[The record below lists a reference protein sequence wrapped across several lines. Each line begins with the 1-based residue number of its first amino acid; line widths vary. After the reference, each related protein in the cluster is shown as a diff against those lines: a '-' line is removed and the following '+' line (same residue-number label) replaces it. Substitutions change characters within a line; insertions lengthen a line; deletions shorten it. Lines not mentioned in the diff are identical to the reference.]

1 MTKKYLYQK
10 KMICSLPRCL
20 GLIKWKQVN
29 SLKDGDICSETIM
42 GNAHN
47 DVIIQNGEKI
57 TYQSIRKL
65 FKRGIDWI
73 SVYEVEVFDTAVNDL
88 FTEEKLEKFSSELSQ
103 VCEETLKDGRIN
115 IGKTKQI
122 SDEINHEI
130 IEEYGEYVVPSLV
143 KLKKIDDY
151 TFTHQVN
158 VAIIST
164 IIATE
169 KYGKK
174 KEIIE
179 KYTMGGLL
187 HDMGKLWIPEEILKS
202 NDRLKSVEFDI
213 IKKHPEYGFK
223 IAELSGVANDS
234 ILNAIRYHHERWDGK
249 GYLKGLKEVDIP
261 LEGRLLMVA
270 DVFDA
275 LTTKRPYKAAWE
287 PYEAVSFIVKQSK
300 KMFDPEI
307 VRLFLLA
314 FGLYPINTKVIL
326 NTEELAI
333 VVGNKRGSITRPI
346 VNVIRND
353 QEIEIDLS
361 KDDKISIKKVIKI
374 RMLKD

>member
-1 MTKKYLYQK
+1 M
-10 KMICSLPRCL
+10 
-20 GLIKWKQVN
+20 LIKWKQVS

-42 GNAHN
+42 GNAQ
-47 DVIIQNGEKI
+47 DDIIIKNGERI
-57 TYQSIRKL
+57 TYKSIQKL
-65 FKRGIDWI
+65 HKRGIDWI
-73 SVYEVEVFDTAVNDL
+73 SVYEEDSVDASFSDL
-88 FTEEKLEKFSSELSQ
+88 FSEEKLEKFSTDLSQ

-115 IGKTKQI
+115 VEKTQQI
-122 SDEINHEI
+122 SDEINQEI

-143 KLKKIDDY
+143 KLKKMDDY

-164 IIATE
+164 ILATE
-169 KYGKK
+169 KFGKK
-174 KEIIE
+174 KEVIE

-202 NDRLKSVEFDI
+202 NNRLKDVEFDI

-223 IAELSGVANDS
+223 IAELSGVDDS
-234 ILNAIRYHHERWDGK
+234 AILNAIRYHHERWDGK
-249 GYLKGLKEVDIP
+249 GYLQGLSERDIP
-261 LEGRLLMVA
+261 LEGRFLMVA

-307 VRLFLLA
+307 VRIFLIS
-314 FGLYPINTKVIL
+314 FGLYPVNTKVIL
-326 NTEELAI
+326 TTDELAI

-346 VNVIRND
+346 VKVIRND
-353 QEIEIDLS
+353 RQTEIDLS
-361 KDDKISIKKVIKI
+361 ESNQISIKKVVKI
-374 RMLKD
+374 RLLKD

>member
-1 MTKKYLYQK
+1 M
-10 KMICSLPRCL
+10 
-20 GLIKWKQVN
+20 LIKWKQVN
-29 SLKDGDICSETIM
+29 TLRDGDICSETIM
-42 GNAHN
+42 GNNH
-47 DVIIQNGEKI
+47 DDIVIENGEKI
-57 TYQSIRKL
+57 TFKTIQKL
-65 FKRGIDWI
+65 HNRGIDWI
-73 SVYEVEVFDTAVNDL
+73 SVYEEDENDTPLNDL

-103 VCEETLKDGRIN
+103 VCEETLREGRIN

-122 SDEINHEI
+122 SDEINKEI

-143 KLKKIDDY
+143 KLKNMDDY

-164 IIATE
+164 ILATE

-179 KYTMGGLL
+179 KFTMGGLL
-187 HDMGKLWIPEEILKS
+187 HDMGKLWIPGEILQS
-202 NDRLKSVEFDI
+202 NERLKSFEYDI
-213 IKKHPEYGFK
+213 IKKHPEYGHK
-223 IAELSGVANDS
+223 IALLSGVDNES
-234 ILNAIRYHHERWDGK
+234 ILNAIKCHHERWDGK
-249 GYLKGLKEVDIP
+249 GYLEGLNGLNIP

-275 LTTKRPYKAAWE
+275 LTTKRPYKDAWE

-307 VRLFLLA
+307 VRLFLIA

-326 NTEELAI
+326 TTEELAI

-346 VNVIRND
+346 VKVIRND

-361 KDDKISIKKVIKI
+361 KEEKVSIKKVIKI
-374 RMLKD
+374 RMLNN

>member
-1 MTKKYLYQK
+1 M
-10 KMICSLPRCL
+10 
-20 GLIKWKQVN
+20 LIKWKQVS
-29 SLKDGDICSETIM
+29 SLRDGDICSETIM
-42 GNAHN
+42 GNAK
-47 DVIIQNGEKI
+47 DDIIIKNGERI
-57 TYQSIRKL
+57 TFKSIQKL
-65 FKRGIDWI
+65 HKRGVDWI
-73 SVYEVEVFDTAVNDL
+73 SVYEEDSFDTAVNDL
-88 FTEEKLEKFSSELSQ
+88 FNEEKLEKFSTELSQ

-115 IGKTKQI
+115 VKKTKQI
-122 SDEINHEI
+122 SDEINQEI

-143 KLKKIDDY
+143 KLKLMDDY

-164 IIATE
+164 ILATE

-174 KEIIE
+174 KEVIE

-202 NDRLKSVEFDI
+202 NDRLNAIEFDI
-213 IKKHPEYGFK
+213 IKKHPQYGSE
-223 IAELSGVANDS
+223 IAELSGVDHPS

-249 GYLKGLKEVDIP
+249 GYLQGLKELDIP
-261 LEGRLLMVA
+261 LEGRFLMVA

-275 LTTKRPYKAAWE
+275 LTTKRPYKVAWE

-307 VRLFLLA
+307 VRYFLLS
-314 FGLYPINTKVIL
+314 FGLYPVNTKVIL
-326 NTEELAI
+326 TTDELAI

-346 VNVIRND
+346 VKVIRND
-353 QEIEIDLS
+353 RQIEIDLS
-361 KDDKISIKKVIKI
+361 KNDKISIKKVVKI

>member
-1 MTKKYLYQK
+1 
-10 KMICSLPRCL
+10 
-20 GLIKWKQVN
+20 
-29 SLKDGDICSETIM
+29 
-42 GNAHN
+42 
-47 DVIIQNGEKI
+47 
-57 TYQSIRKL
+57 
-65 FKRGIDWI
+65 
-73 SVYEVEVFDTAVNDL
+73 
-88 FTEEKLEKFSSELSQ
+88 LSQ
-103 VCEETLKDGRIN
+103 ICEDTLKDGRIN
-115 IGKTKQI
+115 VKKTQQI
-122 SDEINHEI
+122 SDEINQEI

-143 KLKKIDDY
+143 KLKRMDDY

-164 IIATE
+164 ILATE
-169 KYGKK
+169 KFGKK

-179 KYTMGGLL
+179 KFTMGGLL

-202 NDRLKSVEFDI
+202 NDRLKDVEFDI

-249 GYLKGLKEVDIP
+249 GYLKGLKELNIP

-307 VRLFLLA
+307 VRFFLIA
-314 FGLYPINTKVIL
+314 FGLYPVNTKVIL
-326 NTEELAI
+326 NTGELAI
-333 VVGNKRGSITRPI
+333 VVGNKRKAITRP
-346 VNVIRND
+346 VVKVIRNNE
-353 QEIEIDLS
+353 QVEMDLS
-361 KDDKISIKKVIKI
+361 KEDKVSIKKVIKI